1 MMKRLWQWSVLLGAM
16 QMIGAGQ
23 VLAQEY
29 AVSWFVSGEEQVVYV
44 AAGEAVVPPF
54 TPECDSLAFVGW
66 SASNAV
72 AEDGSDFVPVTDFGA
87 AQADTAFYA
96 VFAKETYIPKD
107 TYSAYLITSESELE
121 DGGLYMIEQQGAV
134 ARDLVYNNELYTTT
148 NYTTSDLTGTEI
160 YLWRFVVRMDEKG
173 ALQGYYLQ
181 SANTG
186 KYLWHKNADKA
197 DLALTDYK
205 TTATYFGI
213 VYMEED
219 TCWNIIGLN
228 NRVLAYTS
236 STKKSYKAYIKGGA
250 NQYYIQ
256 FYHVVQDRDT
266 TYSDYTMTCPQ
277 EDMPSAV
284 EVVPS
289 ASADK
294 PQKRLEDNQVVIL
307 RRGIRYNLLGKRL
320 GR

>member
-72 AEDGSDFVPVTDFGA
+72 TEDGSDFVPVTDFGA

-107 TYSAYLITSESELE
+107 TYSASLITSESELE

-134 ARDLVYNNELYTTT
+134 AKNLSDNKKLYTTT
-148 NYTTSDLTGTEI
+148 NYKTAELTGVEE
-160 YLWRFVVRMDEKG
+160 YVWRFEAKTDENGSVK
-173 ALQGYYLQ
+173 GYYLQ
-181 SANTG
+181 SAKDG
-186 KYLWHKNADKA
+186 KYLWHKSANGTDI
-197 DLALTDYK
+197 ALSDHK
-205 TTATYFGI
+205 TIYFGV
-213 VYMEED
+213 VYTD
-219 TCWNIIGLN
+219 TCWNIIGLDD
-228 NRVLAYTS
+228 RVLGYS
-236 STKKSYKAYIKGGA
+236 SVTEKSYKAYKKTKA
-250 NQYYIQ
+250 YPYFIQ
-256 FYHVVQDRDT
+256 LYHVVQDRDT
-266 TYSDYTMTCPQ
+266 AYSDYTMTCPQ

-289 ASADK
+289 ASSDK
-294 PQKRLEDNQVVIL
+294 TQKRLEDNQVVIL